1 VKIDHWPEVCT
12 NCGMVLLINRC
23 QPVTLWSF
31 TGHGLV
37 LVEEGRVVMVSIS
50 KPGLHKIVLGLYWIL
65 MLLVEV
71 RVLAEIL
78 MDSVA
83 AAISL

>member
-1 VKIDHWPEVCT
+1 
-12 NCGMVLLINRC
+12 M
-23 QPVTLWSF
+23 
-31 TGHGLV
+31 